1 MKTIKTVTL
10 AMLTTLAL
18 AATAYAEPGGGQ
30 HGQPGASF
38 PGLAGPGLKL
48 GRMAK
53 HLELDEA
60 QQQSIEN
67 ILEATRP
74 EFQALRTD
82 FRANRRA
89 LQALDPAD
97 PDYTAAINDIAAE
110 NGRLA
115 TEGTLLMSRVRNEVH
130 SVLTDE
136 QRAKLAQ
143 GKQRM
148 RAVPKRRAGK
158 Q

>member
-67 ILEATRP
+67 ILEAARP
-74 EFQALRTD
+74 EFHALRTD
-82 FRANRRA
+82 FRANRQA
-89 LQALDPAD
+89 LEALDPAD
-97 PDYTAAINDIAAE
+97 PDYTSAINAIAAE

-130 SVLTDE
+130 AVLTAE
-136 QRAKLAQ
+136 QREKLQQ
-143 GKQRM
+143 GKKRL
-148 RAVPKRRAGK
+148 RGAAERRARK